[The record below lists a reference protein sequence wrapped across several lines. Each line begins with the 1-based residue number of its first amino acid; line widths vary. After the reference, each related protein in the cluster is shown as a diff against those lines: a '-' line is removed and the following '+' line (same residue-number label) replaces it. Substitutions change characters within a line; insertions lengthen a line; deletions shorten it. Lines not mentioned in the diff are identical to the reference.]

1 MNTKT
6 FVKTK
11 NVKKFVSLMD
21 RLKKLPPNIPKLAL
35 VYGNHG
41 LGKTRTLIWWAT
53 KNDAIYIRANNDI
66 TQNGLLK
73 EILLDLNINPY
84 HSMQDNLD
92 EILKYLKADPK
103 IIIVDEVDYL
113 FSRNAIEILRDIQDS
128 TGTPIVL
135 SGMGNVDM
143 KIARYKHFDDRLY
156 RKLKF
161 EPYDENDITEILSE
175 MTDLNFTPDA
185 IKYLATRT
193 NQFRKIVQTL
203 EELEQQAET
212 NNLTEITESI
222 LKGRL
227 NERIL
232 TRLSGA
238 NAVPVKNLTEC
249 RIAGGNS

>member
-35 VYGNHG
+35 VYGSHG
-41 LGKTRTLIWWAT
+41 LGKTQTLIWWAT

-73 EILLDLNINPY
+73 EILLDLSIRPF

-92 EILKYLKADPK
+92 EIVKQLKTDPK

-113 FSRNAIEILRDIQDS
+113 FSRNAIEILRDIQDL
-128 TGTPIVL
+128 TATPIVL
-135 SGMGNVDM
+135 SGMGNVDI
-143 KIARYKHFDDRLY
+143 KIARYKHFEDRIY
-156 RKLKF
+156 KKLKF
-161 EPYDENDITEILSE
+161 EHYDESDIQEILTE
-175 MTDLNFTPDA
+175 MTDLRFTPDA

-203 EELEQQAET
+203 DELEKTAET
-212 NNLTEITESI
+212 NCLSEITEDI
-222 LKGRL
+222 LKGRI
-227 NERIL
+227 NERPSIKAL
-232 TRLSGA
+232 
-238 NAVPVKNLTEC
+238 PQIEKMH
-249 RIAGGNS
+249 I

>member
-1 MNTKT
+1 MKT
-6 FVKTK
+6 NVFVKTK

-35 VYGNHG
+35 VYGDHG
-41 LGKTRTLIWWAT
+41 LGKTKTLIWWAT

-73 EILLDLNINPY
+73 EILLDLNIRPY

-92 EILKYLKADPK
+92 EILKYLKTDPK

-156 RKLKF
+156 KKLKF
-161 EPYDENDITEILSE
+161 EHYDEVDIQVILNE
-175 MTDLNFTPDA
+175 MTDLTFTDDA

-203 EELEQQAET
+203 DELEITAET
-212 NNLTEITESI
+212 NGFKEITENI
-222 LKGRL
+222 LKGRI
-227 NERIL
+227 NERPSIKTL
-232 TRLSGA
+232 PKIEKMHA
-238 NAVPVKNLTEC
+238 
-249 RIAGGNS
+249 

>member
-35 VYGNHG
+35 VYGSHG
-41 LGKTRTLIWWAT
+41 LGKTQTLIWWAT

-73 EILLDLNINPY
+73 EILLDLSIRPF

-92 EILKYLKADPK
+92 EIVKQLKTDPK
-103 IIIVDEVDYL
+103 IIIIDEVDYL
-113 FSRNAIEILRDIQDS
+113 FSRNAIEILRDIQDL
-128 TGTPIVL
+128 TATPIVL
-135 SGMGNVDM
+135 SGMGNVDI
-143 KIARYKHFDDRLY
+143 KIARYKHFEDRIY
-156 RKLKF
+156 KKLKF
-161 EPYDENDITEILSE
+161 EHYDESDIQEILTE
-175 MTDLNFTPDA
+175 MTDLRFTPDA

-203 EELEQQAET
+203 DELEKTAET
-212 NNLTEITESI
+212 NCLSEITEDI
-222 LKGRL
+222 LKGRI
-227 NERIL
+227 NERPSIKAL
-232 TRLSGA
+232 PKIEKMHA
-238 NAVPVKNLTEC
+238 
-249 RIAGGNS
+249 